1 MMRARAAATA
11 LAALTLSAC
20 AVQYGPVPHGRYVAD
35 PRCMPTGLDQAP
47 DANALPLF
55 FATSRLPDCRAA
67 DIKLLH
73 HRGDAVR
80 MGRFAE
86 QRKFDAGKPVPLAF
100 MAGAQWWQELAA
112 ASARAE
118 GRVLVYVH
126 GYRER
131 FPSIA
136 RDTAQIARMTAFDGP
151 VIAWTWPSQG
161 TTVGYATDETNMY
174 WDQRNF
180 RAFLK
185 DLAEQPWAR
194 EIIIVSHSLGARLVL
209 PAIEYVDDSTS
220 ERDARNISNIILA
233 SPDIDR
239 EDFEREVADKL
250 LTEAKILRE
259 RRIHIYVSSH
269 DRALALSRQVHGYPR
284 LGSPYCFNPDDPQAL
299 RLPGEEPRCYPGTG
313 GTLDRPGSAGLLVI
327 DTTDVTRGA
336 SGHSNYLR
344 SAAACRDFI
353 AVVKGA
359 RSRPERLRVPGLAHV
374 FRLVDDPN
382 GPNSDHA
389 KACALPQ

>member
-1 MMRARAAATA
+1 MMRARAAAMV
-11 LAALTLSAC
+11 LAALALSGC

-35 PRCMPTGLDQAP
+35 TRCAPTGLEQAP
-47 DANALPLF
+47 DAIALPLF

-86 QRKFDAGKPVPLAF
+86 QPKFSLGKPVPLTF
-100 MAGAQWWQELAA
+100 MANAQWWQELAKA
-112 ASARAE
+112 GARAD
-118 GRVLVYVH
+118 GRVLLYVH

-136 RDTAQIARMTAFDGP
+136 RDTAQVARMTGFDGP

-209 PAIEYVDDSTS
+209 PAIEFVDDSTS

-239 EDFEREVADKL
+239 EDFEREVAGKL
-250 LTEAKILRE
+250 LTDAKILRD
-259 RRIHIYVSSH
+259 RRIHLYVSSH

-299 RLPGEEPRCYPGTG
+299 RLPGQEARCYPGTG
-313 GTLDRPGSAGLLVI
+313 GIVSRPDRAGLVVI

-344 SAAACRDFI
+344 SAEACRDFI
-353 AVVKGA
+353 AVVGGA
-359 RSRPERLRVPGLAHV
+359 RSRPERLRVPGQAHV
-374 FRLVDDPN
+374 FRLVNDPN
-382 GPNSDHA
+382 GPDPDHA